1 MTWKVTKV
9 HRARYRLPLP
19 CLDGRFL
26 DDCGG
31 SVILNLD
38 VLVTTCCRFFFVFL
52 HGSHSY
58 DEEKKNFKKKEEK
71 KKKKKEWTMLIS
83 TSSFFVRKI
92 LCRWYWAE
100 SLNS

>member
-38 VLVTTCCRFFFVFL
+38 VLVTTCCSFFFVFL

-58 DEEKKNFKKKEEK
+58 DEEKKNFKKEEK
-71 KKKKKEWTMLIS
+71 KRRRKNGRCLLRQVV
-83 TSSFFVRKI
+83 SSCARFFADGTG
-92 LCRWYWAE
+92 L
-100 SLNS
+100 SP

>member
-1 MTWKVTKV
+1 MSELWDLGKRVLAGLLFLETSTTWKVTKV

-38 VLVTTCCRFFFVFL
+38 VLVTTCCSFFFVFL

-58 DEEKKNFKKKEEK
+58 DEEKKNFKKEEK
-71 KKKKKEWTMLIS
+71 KRR
-83 TSSFFVRKI
+83 RKNGRC
-92 LCRWYWAE
+92 L
-100 SLNS
+100 L